1 MLQFCVIDVGETS
14 VSWPAN
20 GDSAHEFM
28 LRFSCCMTT
37 WQSLLLRTCAH
48 VCEVG
53 TPINDQWDVY
63 NLPHGFNVR
72 FSLGGVFFIFF
83 SHCLARVELRPSPRC
98 LQAVCVVWCV
108 GNNPLNYS
116 AVAGNWTRATG
127 RTDSKIHPFSHWAI
141 VTDWMVYLYKNNF
154 YPMESKHLAWQY
166 ILLQSNSLQWVINSM
181 NMPMMVI
188 QTTGSKAS
196 VMMQVICP
204 LKWASTE
211 LKKKLIWNQNIL

>member
-1 MLQFCVIDVGETS
+1 MTNEMSTIFLM
-14 VSWPAN
+14 
-20 GDSAHEFM
+20 DS
-28 LRFSCCMTT
+28 T
-37 WQSLLLRTCAH
+37 W
-48 VCEVG
+48 
-53 TPINDQWDVY
+53 
-63 NLPHGFNVR
+63 GFHWVV
-72 FSLGGVFFIFF
+72 FSLSF
-83 SHCLARVELRPSPRC
+83 SAIVWPELNFGLPPRC
-98 LQAVCVVWCV
+98 LQAVWVVWCV
-108 GNNPLNYS
+108 GNNPLKYS